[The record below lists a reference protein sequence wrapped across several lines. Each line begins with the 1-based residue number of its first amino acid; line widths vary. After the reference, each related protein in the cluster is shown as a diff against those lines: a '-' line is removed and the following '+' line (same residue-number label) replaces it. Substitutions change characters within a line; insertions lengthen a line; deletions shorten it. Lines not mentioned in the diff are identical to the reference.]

1 MIRIRNIL
9 AFTLIILLLS
19 VSCAGTSKSSY
30 TPPKKNVTVSLG
42 LSTAIMRPGET
53 RTFIPTFKNAQN
65 PPELIW
71 TSRDESIISISQD
84 GTVIAHNETS
94 GSLSAQI
101 TATIADNPNMKSVC
115 TITVLSPTQIHFLT
129 AGPGEDAS
137 TQTVISWHSVHPT
150 STLVYAYTSDPT
162 HTEEIA
168 MEGEPTVSEWA
179 DLSFIYRYKVT
190 LTDLT
195 PDTEYSYHI
204 IDENG
209 NNSGES
215 FFRTAGTDGTF
226 SFAWLSDVHAST
238 ADSLKNTITLLNYI
252 KNKSDISFC
261 LYTGDYVNQGQRYR
275 YWESWTDSGLLSEM
289 SYAFLI
295 GNHEYYPNNTPETAT
310 PSYYLDFAAIPDNHG
325 SSAPAD
331 YWFIYDNV
339 LFICLDS
346 MAADFAEGN
355 RIRDRQLGLIKT
367 AISEAWENDFTY
379 IIVAQHYAF
388 LDGDDDGTGKYSY
401 WYQAFDNTGI
411 DLALSSDTHAYSRSK
426 TLFNDHED
434 LLGTVYVTSP
444 KTDGK
449 ELSEIVSDDEKL
461 GFRSAFNSAETV
473 TGACYI
479 DVTPT
484 EMTLHLIGKDGIEYD
499 SVVIP
504 ARR

>member
-1 MIRIRNIL
+1 MNRISNIL
-9 AFTLIILLLS
+9 ALTLIVLLLS
-19 VSCAGTSKSSY
+19 VSCAGTSKSIY

-42 LSTAIMRPGET
+42 LSTLIMRPGET
-53 RTFIPTFKNAQN
+53 RTFNPTFKNAEV
-65 PPELIW
+65 PPALIW
-71 TSRDESIISISQD
+71 TSSDESIISISQD

-94 GSLSAQI
+94 DSLSAQI
-101 TATIADNPNMKSVC
+101 TAAIADNPNMKSVC
-115 TITVLSPTQIHFLT
+115 TITVLSPSQVHFLT

-137 TQTVISWHSVHPT
+137 TQAVISWHSVHPK
-150 STLVYAYTSDPT
+150 SSLVYADTSYPADAK
-162 HTEEIA
+162 EISL
-168 MEGEPTVSEWA
+168 EGEPTISEWA

-190 LTDLT
+190 LSDLT
-195 PDTEYSYHI
+195 PDSTYSYYVL
-204 IDENG
+204 DEDG
-209 NNSGES
+209 NTSETS
-215 FFRTAGTDGTF
+215 FFKTAGTDGTF

-238 ADSLKNTITLLNYI
+238 ADSMKNTISLLDYM
-252 KNKSDISFC
+252 KDRSDISFC

-275 YWESWTDSGLLSEM
+275 YWESWTDSGLLSGM

-346 MAADFAEGN
+346 MAADFADGN

-367 AISEAWENDFTY
+367 AISEAWEDITY

-388 LDGDDDGTGKYSY
+388 LDGDEDGTGKYSY
-401 WYQAFDNTGI
+401 WYQAFDNVGI

-426 TLFNDHED
+426 TLYNDHED
-434 LLGTVYVTSP
+434 LFGTVYVTSP

-449 ELSEIVSDDEKL
+449 ELSEIRSMDDKL
-461 GFRSAFNSAETV
+461 GSRSAFNSAETV
-473 TGACYI
+473 TGGCYI

>member
-1 MIRIRNIL
+1 MNKIRNIL
-9 AFTLIILLLS
+9 ALTLIVLLLS
-19 VSCAGTSKSSY
+19 VSCAGTSKSIY
-30 TPPKKNVTVSLG
+30 TPPKKNVTVSIG
-42 LSTAIMRPGET
+42 LSTLIMRPGET
-53 RTFIPTFKNAQN
+53 RTFNPTFKNAEV
-65 PPELIW
+65 PPALIW
-71 TSRDESIISISQD
+71 TSSDESIISVSQD

-101 TATIADNPNMKSVC
+101 TAAIADNPNMKSVC
-115 TITVLSPTQIHFLT
+115 TITVLSPSQVHFLT

-137 TQTVISWHSVHPT
+137 TQAVISWHSVHPK
-150 STLVYAYTSDPT
+150 SSLVYADTSDPADAK
-162 HTEEIA
+162 EISL
-168 MEGEPTVSEWA
+168 EGEPTISEWA

-190 LTDLT
+190 LSDLT
-195 PDTEYSYHI
+195 PDSTYSYYVL
-204 IDENG
+204 DEDG
-209 NNSGES
+209 NTSETS
-215 FFRTAGTDGTF
+215 FFKTAGTDGTF
-226 SFAWLSDVHAST
+226 SFAWLSDVHASS
-238 ADSLKNTITLLNYI
+238 ADSMKNTISLLDYM
-252 KNKSDISFC
+252 KDRSDISFC

-275 YWESWTDSGLLSEM
+275 YWESWTDSGLLSRM

-367 AISEAWENDFTY
+367 AISEAWEDITY

-388 LDGDDDGTGKYSY
+388 LDGNDDGTGKYSY
-401 WYQAFDNTGI
+401 WYQAFDNVGI

-426 TLFNDHED
+426 TLFDDHED
-434 LLGTVYVTSP
+434 LFGTVYVTSP

-473 TGACYI
+473 TGGCYI

-499 SVVIP
+499 RVVIP